1 MEKFISN
8 DFLLE
13 NKYARELYHEFAEK
27 LPLID
32 FHCHLDPKEIA
43 ENKHW
48 ENITQVW
55 LGGDHYKWRLMR
67 SNGTEEKYCTGQASD
82 REKFQKFAEAMPYML
97 RNPMYHWCHLEL
109 ARFFGIDDLLL
120 SGDTAEEIWN
130 RANEV
135 LKSGLGARDC
145 MQKSNVEAVC
155 TTDDPISDLEWHKK
169 IEADKTFKIKVCPSF
184 RPDKAFAIE
193 GHEEYIKYLE
203 KLEKASGVDI
213 KSYYDLL
220 AAIKARHDYFHE
232 CGCRVSDYGI
242 ETVWFKN
249 SFYYEVE
256 DTFKKAISS
265 SEHLA
270 PDEVIA
276 FKSAILSECAAMD
289 YEKGWVRQLHIGPLR
304 NNNTAML
311 KKLGADAGFD
321 SIGESNYA
329 LPLSKH
335 LDKMAES
342 GLLGKTIIYNINP
355 KDNEMLASMIGNFQ
369 DALCPGK
376 LQLGAAWWFMDSYDG
391 MRRQLEAVSN
401 MSLIGRF
408 VGMLTDSR
416 SFLSY
421 ARHEYFRRI
430 LCNLV
435 GSEMERG
442 LLPKDT
448 ELLGKLVSD
457 ISYYNAK
464 RYFRL

>member
-1 MEKFISN
+1 MEKFISD
-8 DFLLE
+8 DFLLD
-13 NKYARELYHEFAEK
+13 NKFSREFYHEFAEK

-32 FHCHLDPKEIA
+32 FHCHLDPREIA

-48 ENITQVW
+48 ENIAQVW

-67 SNGTEEKYCTGQASD
+67 SNGVEEKYCTGEASD

-109 ARFFGIDDLLL
+109 ARFFGIDDVLL
-120 SGDTAEEIWN
+120 SGDTAEEVWN

-135 LKSGLGARDC
+135 LKSGLGAREC

-155 TTDDPISDLEWHKK
+155 TTDDPVSDLSWHAEIAKS
-169 IEADKTFKIKVCPSF
+169 DFPVKVCPTF

-193 GHEEYIKYLE
+193 GHENYIKYLE
-203 KLEKASGVDI
+203 KLEKASGIEI

-220 AAIKARHDYFHE
+220 KAIKVRHDYFHE
-232 CGCRVSDYGI
+232 HGCRVSDYGI

-270 PDEVIA
+270 PEEVVA
-276 FKSAILSECAAMD
+276 FKSAILLECAAMD
-289 YEKGWVRQLHIGPLR
+289 YEKGWVRQLHIGPIR
-304 NNNTAML
+304 NNNKAMFA
-311 KKLGADAGFD
+311 KLGADAGFD

-329 LPLSKH
+329 LPLSRH
-335 LDKMAES
+335 LNRIAEA
-342 GLLGKTIIYNINP
+342 GALGKTIIYNINP
-355 KDNEMLASMIGNFQ
+355 KDNAMIASMLGNFQ
-369 DALCPGK
+369 DSLCAGK
-376 LQLGAAWWFMDSYDG
+376 LQLGAAWWFMDSYEG
-391 MRRQLEAVSN
+391 MLRQLEAVSS
-401 MSLIGRF
+401 MSLLGRF

-430 LCNLV
+430 LCNML
-435 GSEMERG
+435 GREMERG
-442 LLPKDT
+442 FLPRDMA
-448 ELLGKLVSD
+448 LVGKLVAD
-457 ISYYNAK
+457 VSYYNAK
-464 RYFRL
+464 SYFNL

>member
-120 SGDTAEEIWN
+120 SGDTAEEVWN

>member
-120 SGDTAEEIWN
+120 SGDTAEEVWN

-289 YEKGWVRQLHIGPLR
+289 YEKGWVCQLHIGPLR

-391 MRRQLEAVSN
+391 MRRQLEAISN

>member
-13 NKYARELYHEFAEK
+13 NKYSRELYHEFAER

-48 ENITQVW
+48 DNIAQVW

-67 SNGTEEKYCTGQASD
+67 SNGAEEKYCTGDASD

-109 ARFFGIDDLLL
+109 ARFFGIDDILL
-120 SGDTAEEIWN
+120 SGDTAEEVWN

-135 LKSGLGARDC
+135 LRSGLGAREC
-145 MQKSNVEAVC
+145 MAQSNVEAVC
-155 TTDDPISDLEWHKK
+155 TTDDIVSDLSYHKK
-169 IEADKTFKIKVCPSF
+169 LEDEGFSVKVRPTF

-193 GHEEYIKYLE
+193 GHEAYIKYLDA
-203 KLEKASGVDI
+203 LEKVSGVEI
-213 KSYYDLL
+213 KSYYDLI
-220 AAIKARHDYFHE
+220 AAIKIRHDYFHE
-232 CGCRVSDYGI
+232 HGCRVSDYGI
-242 ETVWFKN
+242 ETVWYKN

-265 SEHLA
+265 PEHLA
-270 PDEVIA
+270 HEEVVA
-276 FKSAILSECAAMD
+276 FKSAILNECAAMD
-289 YEKGWVRQLHIGPLR
+289 YERGWVRQLHIGPIR
-304 NNNTAML
+304 NANKPMFE
-311 KKLGADAGFD
+311 KLGADAGFD

-329 LPLSKH
+329 TPLAKH
-335 LDKMAES
+335 LNKIAET
-342 GLLGKTIIYNINP
+342 GTLGKTIIYNINP
-355 KDNEMLASMIGNFQ
+355 KDNEMIGAMLGNFQ
-369 DALCPGK
+369 DSLCPGK
-376 LQLGAAWWFMDSYDG
+376 LQLGAAWWFNDSFDG

-401 MSLIGRF
+401 LSLLGRF

-430 LCNLV
+430 LCNML
-435 GSEMERG
+435 GKEMESG
-442 LLPKDT
+442 FLPKDMT
-448 ELLGKLVSD
+448 LVGKLVSD

-464 RYFRL
+464 SYFNL